1 MKSKELI
8 QAHISFLEQNMKH
21 DSILKPSLINDDM
34 LEIELYKKVLKDL
47 EEKELLES
55 ELKLE
60 KHKVKYVM
68 GQLEKQD
75 KILHIFKNNIK
86 LVDYKGN
93 GSTQAYKIIIE
104 DKFTVEEEND
114 MTYRNLD
121 FDAIK
126 EWSNGK

>member
-47 EEKELLES
+47 EEKELLEI

-60 KHKVKYVM
+60 KDKVKYVM

>member
-68 GQLEKQD
+68 EQLKKQD